1 MFVPR
6 FAICTRARHA
16 VPGLLAI
23 VGLAGSFNVEAA
35 TSVTISG
42 APPASIAAGQA
53 YNFRPTTTDND
64 RNARRL
70 WFTITNKPS
79 WATFGQSTGRLYGTP
94 GTANV
99 GTTSNIIIKVSDG
112 VTRAQLPAFSVT
124 VTGSVAQTLT
134 ISGTPATSDT
144 AGTPYSFQPVAKD
157 SSTATI
163 KYTIAGKP
171 VWATFNATTGLLSGT
186 PSSTQTGTYG
196 GISITASDGTRSAS
210 LPAFSIAV
218 TAAASTG
225 PTTGSATVSWVPP
238 TQNSDGS
245 ALTNLAGYQIDY
257 GTSATALSNTVK
269 VANPGTAS
277 YTVSN
282 LASGT
287 WYFAVQAYTNSGTQS
302 GMSTLATKTIQ

>member
-1 MFVPR
+1 MFVSR
-6 FAICTRARHA
+6 FAICMRARHV

-23 VGLAGSFNVEAA
+23 VGLAGSFQVEAA

-42 APPASIAAGQA
+42 SPPTSVAAGQT
-53 YNFRPTTTDND
+53 YNFTPTTTDND
-64 RNARRL
+64 TNARRL
-70 WFTITNKPS
+70 WFGITNKPS
-79 WATFGQSTGRLYGTP
+79 WATFSQSTGRLYGTP

-112 VTRAQLPAFSVT
+112 VTRARLPAFSIAVSN
-124 VTGSVAQTLT
+124 SVAQTLT
-134 ISGTPATSDT
+134 ISGTPPATVT
-144 AGTPYSFQPVAKD
+144 AGSPYSFQPVAKD
-157 SSTATI
+157 SSSATVT
-163 KYTIAGKP
+163 YTIAGKP
-171 VWATFNATTGLLSGT
+171 VWATFNGTTGLLSGT
-186 PSSTQTGTYG
+186 PATTQTGTYG
-196 GISITASDGTRSAS
+196 GVSITASDGTRSAS

-218 TAAASTG
+218 TATATNG
-225 PTTGSATVSWVPP
+225 TATVSWVAP

-269 VANPGTAS
+269 VANPSTAS

-282 LASGT
+282 LTSGT

-302 GMSTLATKTIQ
+302 GMSTVATKTIQ